1 MNTPLTDPQQP
12 HATHVSQPD
21 PGPTHSLSSDS
32 FAPGGYDGP
41 PLPEP
46 LPPTHGEPI
55 LDPVTGQ
62 REPIKYV
69 PAGNQMIPMTA
80 AQIADLVRL
89 HQPTTP
95 PPALTGPAIDR
106 TAQRL
111 AAGGLLAAGAG
122 WGVGEALNAAA
133 GLGTGSLIA
142 LAALATAWK
151 IGPAMGRKT
160 TNNIT
165 NNTTVTST
173 NNSRWFGKSTT
184 STTTTNTH
192 K

>member
-1 MNTPLTDPQQP
+1 MTATDPSQTPTLGP
-12 HATHVSQPD
+12 H
-21 PGPTHSLSSDS
+21 S

-41 PLPEP
+41 PITIPDP
-46 LPPTHGEPI
+46 LPPTHGEPV

-62 REPIKYV
+62 REPIRYV

-80 AQIADLVRL
+80 TQIADLVRL
-89 HQPTTP
+89 HQQPHVAP
-95 PPALTGPAIDR
+95 EPQRGMDR

-111 AAGGLLAAGAG
+111 AAGGILAAGTG
-122 WGVGEALNAAA
+122 WGVGEALSAAA

-151 IGPAMGRKT
+151 IGPVMGRKT
-160 TNNIT
+160 INNIT
-165 NNTTVTST
+165 NTTTVTST

>member
-1 MNTPLTDPQQP
+1 MTATNPRPLT
-12 HATHVSQPD
+12 TN
-21 PGPTHSLSSDS
+21 S

-41 PLPEP
+41 PLPDP
-46 LPPTHGEPI
+46 LPPSHGEPL
-55 LDPVTGQ
+55 LDPVTGE

-69 PAGNQMIPMTA
+69 PAGSQMIPMTA

-89 HQPTTP
+89 HQPPAPQTAPTT
-95 PPALTGPAIDR
+95 GIDR

-111 AAGGLLAAGAG
+111 AAGGILAAGAG

-133 GLGTGSLIA
+133 GLGTGGLIA

-160 TNNIT
+160 INNIT
-165 NNTTVTST
+165 NTTTVTST

>member
-1 MNTPLTDPQQP
+1 MTATDPTRAQPLTPN
-12 HATHVSQPD
+12 
-21 PGPTHSLSSDS
+21 S

-41 PLPEP
+41 PLPDP

-55 LDPVTGQ
+55 LDPLTGQ

-80 AQIADLVRL
+80 SQIADLVRL
-89 HQPTTP
+89 HQPATQP
-95 PPALTGPAIDR
+95 QPEPRRGMDR
-106 TAQRL
+106 TAQI
-111 AAGGLLAAGAG
+111 LLASTPASAGLGWAVSHVLQAG
-122 WGVGEALNAAA
+122 AAA
-133 GLGTGSLIA
+133 GVTTTGLGLVT
-142 LAALATAWK
+142 AAVVIWK
-151 IGPAMGRKT
+151 ASSMGRKT
-160 TNNIT
+160 THVTNNIT